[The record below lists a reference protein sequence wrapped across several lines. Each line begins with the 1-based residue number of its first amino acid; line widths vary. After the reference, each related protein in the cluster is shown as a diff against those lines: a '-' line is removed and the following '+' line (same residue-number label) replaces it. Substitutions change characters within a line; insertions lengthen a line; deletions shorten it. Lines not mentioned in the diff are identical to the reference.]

1 MKGNIAF
8 KVKDIS
14 LEEQEKYA
22 DNHVAIINGKVV
34 GWGGTVKEAFKMA
47 KEKFPGVKSEEILL
61 RYIPKEELLVL

>member
-1 MKGNIAF
+1 MKGNTIF
-8 KVKDIS
+8 KVKDIT

-22 DNHVAIINGKVV
+22 GKHVAIINGKVA

-47 KEKFPGVKSEEILL
+47 KGKFPGVKSEEILL